1 MKHRLFVA
9 IDLPDAVK
17 SEVEKLQLTLD
28 KLRLP
33 VKWELPQK
41 IHLTLSFLGRLADEE
56 ASLMRRIIANTAG
69 VFRPHLLQP
78 VALDTLY
85 QRHEPSPVYLLVAD
99 REGELTSLQKEL
111 TRKFDEITPQPRH
124 KFMPHIVIGR
134 ILKSDPTLVKQSM
147 DKLSDVEIEPLP
159 EFEVSQISLYESHLS
174 KAGSSYQRL
183 GSFNLGNKL

>member
-1 MKHRLFVA
+1 MKHRLFAAV
-9 IDLPDAVK
+9 DLPDAVK

-56 ASLMRRIIANTAG
+56 VNLMRRIIANTTG
-69 VFRPHLLQP
+69 TFRPHLLQP

-85 QRHEPSPVYLLVAD
+85 QRHEPPLVYLLVAD

-111 TRKFDEITPQPRH
+111 TRKFDEITPQPRR

-174 KAGSSYQRL
+174 KAGSNYQKL